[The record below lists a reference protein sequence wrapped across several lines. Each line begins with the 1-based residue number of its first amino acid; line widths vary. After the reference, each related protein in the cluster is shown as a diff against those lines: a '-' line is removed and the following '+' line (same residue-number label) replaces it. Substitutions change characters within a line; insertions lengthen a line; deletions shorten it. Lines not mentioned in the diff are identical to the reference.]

1 MKNRKKNQNL
11 NSKPTEK
18 PKHLVTIMAIFVIF
32 FLGFSLIRNIGKVS
46 KVKKEIK
53 DREVRVSNLRNE
65 NDRLKKTLNDSQTG
79 EFVEKQIRDKLG
91 LAKQGEIVLVLP
103 GSDLL
108 MKLAPD
114 LPKNEATLPLKN
126 WEKWYRLFF

>member
-11 NSKPTEK
+11 NSKSTEK
-18 PKHLVTIMAIFVIF
+18 PKHLITIIAIFVIF

-53 DREVRVSNLRNE
+53 DKEVRVTNLRNE

-108 MKLAPD
+108 VKLAPD